1 MSFFTVLIEV
11 WRYIELNIKYFIFII
26 KGVELHPAYEN
37 FADNNNDGNNDG
49 NNSSGG
55 SAGPSGSSGGSAG
68 PSGPSDSGSSGSN
81 LSMILVIFGPIF
93 DTIFKVFEDLS
104 LYLNYLPFF

>member
-1 MSFFTVLIEV
+1 
-11 WRYIELNIKYFIFII
+11 
-26 KGVELHPAYEN
+26 
-37 FADNNNDGNNDG
+37 
-49 NNSSGG
+49 
-55 SAGPSGSSGGSAG
+55 
-68 PSGPSDSGSSGSN
+68 

>member
-55 SAGPSGSSGGSAG
+55 SAGPSG
-68 PSGPSDSGSSGSN
+68 PSDSGSSGSN